1 MKGIQI
7 GILVLLFVIA
17 ALLGALIFQQSP
29 KGTEETAAVE
39 PSPAAELPPAAPAPE
54 KPKPR
59 PAPAPRKPA
68 SAAAAAPPAAKP
80 AAVPLSAA
88 APPPAET
95 VSEPV
100 APPAQRPTRVLKPET
115 SPTPPPRKVSLP
127 SGYLLKVRLIDTVS
141 SADHQEGDT
150 FDATLD
156 EALALN
162 GVTIAEKYARVEGRV
177 VESHKSGR
185 IKGRAGISLVLVRLH
200 AADGQKIEISTAP
213 HEHTAKSTV
222 KQDAVKVG
230 ILTGI
235 GAAAGAIVGGG
246 KGSAIGAAGGAGAG
260 GGTVAATRGADA
272 VIRSETRVVFSL
284 AHPLEFVEKR

>member
-29 KGTEETAAVE
+29 KSTEETAAVE

-59 PAPAPRKPA
+59 PAPRKPA
-68 SAAAAAPPAAKP
+68 PAAAAAPPAAKP

-88 APPPAET
+88 AQPPAET

-100 APPAQRPTRVLKPET
+100 APPAQRPTRILKPET
-115 SPTPPPRKVSLP
+115 SPPPRKVSLP

-150 FDATLD
+150 FTATLD

-246 KGSAIGAAGGAGAG
+246 KGAAIGAASGAGAG